1 MRNPYNFSHYF
12 KTRYSAITNKSNLSL
27 FSLVCLVFVSL
38 FARYSLGDELS
49 FVSPRDDVN
58 YHIKRAIN
66 SSKRSIDLMIADI
79 KSKEIVDAL
88 LDGRRRGVAIQ
99 ILISNKPQENADSQI
114 QNLLENGFKL
124 LVVENSSNMGN
135 FAIFDGKLLMSG
147 SFYLN
152 DEKYQNVIFSDDQET
167 INHYQIR
174 FNKFLY
180 DSRNLDVSATAKTAS
195 PIYEEP
201 QGLSLPPGD
210 GLTTDEQIGLS
221 FEEMNRLFGRES
233 PLSKKEKKLRWDE
246 YKGKY
251 ITWTGNISYL
261 AWGLMS
267 GSIMGVTHK
276 GENEV
281 VVYLKDEYEG
291 YAKRLHKGD
300 PVTYRGRL
308 VKRPS
313 RFAGFKVKDAAII
326 K

>member
-1 MRNPYNFSHYF
+1 MRNPYNLSLYS
-12 KTRYSAITNKSNLSL
+12 KDRYRTITNKSNLFF
-27 FSLVCLVFVSL
+27 FSLPFLIFVSL
-38 FARYSLGDELS
+38 FVRHCPGDELS
-49 FVSPRDDVN
+49 FVSPGDDVN

-66 SSKRSIDLMIADI
+66 GSKKSIDLMIADI

-88 LDGRRRGVAIQ
+88 IDSRRRGVLIQ
-99 ILISNKPQENADSQI
+99 ILISNKPQKSDDSQI

-124 LVVENSSNMGN
+124 LVVENSPNIGN

-147 SFYLN
+147 SFYLS

-180 DSRNLDVSATAKTAS
+180 NSRNLDVSSAAKMAS
-195 PIYEEP
+195 PLYEEP
-201 QGLSLPPGD
+201 DVLSLPAGD

-221 FEEMNRLFGRES
+221 FEEMNRLFGKES
-233 PLSKKEKKLRWDE
+233 HLSRKEKKLRWSE

-251 ITWTGNISYL
+251 IIWTGNISYL
-261 AWGLMS
+261 AWGLIS
-267 GSIMGVTHK
+267 GNIMGVTHK
-276 GENEV
+276 DNNEV
-281 VVYLKDEYEG
+281 IVYLNDAYEA

-300 PVTYRGRL
+300 PVTYKGRL
-308 VKRPS
+308 VKIPS